1 MYFRRS
7 SKDHKNCCLQWYGQD
22 PAHALETYDEYYTA
36 YYLYTDKRYKYYQGN
51 DWYNPTQEQIN
62 TGLYKSGINGITI
75 NIKEDSFIILGNS
88 GYCSA
93 VDPDGN
99 VVLNKSYFCGCNT
112 ILMLKKGSKI
122 IYQSVYNSTNNGEN
136 TSVALLYI

>member
-1 MYFRRS
+1 M
-7 SKDHKNCCLQWYGQD
+7 
-22 PAHALETYDEYYTA
+22 
-36 YYLYTDKRYKYYQGN
+36 
-51 DWYNPTQEQIN
+51 
-62 TGLYKSGINGITI
+62 SGINGITI

-99 VVLNKSYFCGCNT
+99 VVLNKRYFCGCNT

-122 IYQSVYNSTNNGEN
+122 IYQSVYNSTNIGEN